1 MPASARVPPCSDP
14 APARRNRRTP
24 QLLSRALR
32 PVGRRPVAEL
42 LPLPSR
48 PRSVPWSAFIRDSD
62 RWQAD
67 LELARELAELL
78 PDTTDNLSIP

>member
-1 MPASARVPPCSDP
+1 M
-14 APARRNRRTP
+14 
-24 QLLSRALR
+24 
-32 PVGRRPVAEL
+32 
-42 LPLPSR
+42 
-48 PRSVPWSAFIRDSD
+48 PWSAFIRDSD